1 MTILPERI
9 RGRVMQ
15 VLYID
20 GIPSHA
26 FTSWRLALLAMLEA
40 MV

>member
-20 GIPSHA
+20 GEPTHA
-26 FTSWRLALLAMLEA
+26 FPSWRLAVLAMLEVMA
-40 MV
+40 